1 MFTLDRRKQRLFVL
15 PALDM
20 TVAITAGN
28 YADKNNQW
36 IPPIRVIPEVVL
48 RSVL

>member
-28 YADKNNQW
+28 YADKNQW
-36 IPPIRVIPEVVL
+36 IPPIPVIPEVVL